1 MTGNLHF
8 LRPAWLLA
16 ILPLVWLLWRYWR
29 GRQQG
34 GAWQAVCDPHLLPHL
49 LVAGAGRGSRTP
61 LWLLAVAGVL
71 GIVALAGPVWSRLPQ
86 PVYRNTAATV
96 VLLNLSESMNAPDVK
111 PTRLTRARLKLLDFL
126 HRQREG
132 QTALI
137 AYAGEAYVVS
147 PLTDDAATIASLVT
161 ALESDIMPAAG
172 NNLEQALH
180 KADALLDQDGVPHGG
195 RILLITDSAG
205 SGNVRDLV
213 AGLARKGRVVSV
225 LGVGTRAGAPIP
237 ASAGGFVLDRDGG
250 ILIPRLQP
258 QQLAALAAAGHGH
271 YARLTTTD
279 ADLNQ
284 LWPAGQATRIDSKRA
299 SRNRSADVWR
309 EEGPWLLL
317 LVLPLLALVWRQGWL
332 SVLVLALLLPP
343 PPARAADWGALW
355 SRPDQQAYRALQHG
369 DAKRAA
375 GLFHDPAWKSVAQY
389 RAGNYAAAAA
399 GFAGEHNPQALYN
412 AANALAHLGKLQAA
426 AENYHKVLQ
435 QQPDNQDARHNLK
448 LVEDLLKRRQQHA
461 SPAQNKTGQGKQ
473 GKPAHKTASGS
484 QQQPG
489 RQGQPDGDET
499 QASQGK
505 QAHSK
510 VHNNAQQAGQAQK
523 STTPAQT
530 NQSQANTAKRS
541 DSKKFQA
548 QQTDHIQSQTAEKRP
563 QPNHSANV
571 VKAKDRPSAS
581 ITQASE
587 QQKESA
593 QALQQWL
600 RRIPDDPGG
609 LLRRK
614 FMYLHQ
620 QRQQAANNQGN

>member
-1 MTGNLHF
+1 MTGDLHF

-49 LVAGAGRGSRTP
+49 LVAGAGRGSRTL

-71 GIVALAGPVWSRLPQ
+71 VIVALAGPVWSRLPQ
-86 PVYRNTAATV
+86 PVYRNSAATV

-126 HRQREG
+126 RRQREG

-172 NNLEQALH
+172 NNLDQALH

-195 RILLITDSAG
+195 RILLITDSPG
-205 SGNVRDLV
+205 SGNVRELIAD
-213 AGLARKGRVVSV
+213 LARKGRVLSV
-225 LGVGTRAGAPIP
+225 LGVGTRDGAPIP
-237 ASAGGFVLDRDGG
+237 ASGGGFVLERDGG

-258 QQLAALAAAGHGH
+258 KQLAALAAAGHGH
-271 YARLTTTD
+271 YVRLTTTD

-343 PPARAADWGALW
+343 PPARAADWSALW
-355 SRPDQQAYRALQHG
+355 SRPDQRAYRALQHG
-369 DAKRAA
+369 DARRAA
-375 GLFHDPAWKSVAQY
+375 GLFQDPAWKSVAQY

-399 GFAGEHNPQALYN
+399 GFAGKHNPRALYN

-426 AENYHKVLQ
+426 AEDYRKVLQ

-448 LVEDLLKRRQQHA
+448 LVEDLLKRRQQKS

-473 GKPAHKTASGS
+473 GKAANKSSSGS
-484 QQQPG
+484 RPQH
-489 RQGQPDGDET
+489 
-499 QASQGK
+499 GK
-505 QAHSK
+505 QAGH
-510 VHNNAQQAGQAQK
+510 NAQTSQAKQSAQSNK
-523 STTPAQT
+523 STNPAQP
-530 NQSQANTAKRS
+530 NQSQAKTAQQSDGKKSQARQTAQLQSQAAQSAGKRSQPHHSTEAVTAK
-541 DSKKFQA
+541 
-548 QQTDHIQSQTAEKRP
+548 DH
-563 QPNHSANV
+563 
-571 VKAKDRPSAS
+571 PSGS
-581 ITQASE
+581 ISQASE

-614 FMYLHQ
+614 FLYLHQ
-620 QRQQAANNQGN
+620 QRQQAANNHGN